1 MDKKE
6 ALNIKVLE
14 GYAATPADVK
24 FFGDI
29 FIRQTEKD
37 IAALQAE
44 CRGGQNRPWVEIC
57 HKIKGAAGMAG
68 ASRLEDLCSVGE
80 AMDVAGDGERVVLCA
95 QIAAAFDE
103 VRVAFA
109 RLGGGS

>member
-6 ALNIKVLE
+6 VLNIKVLE
-14 GYAATPADVK
+14 GYAATPADIK

-29 FIRQTEKD
+29 FIRQTQSD
-37 IAALQAE
+37 IEALAAE
-44 CRGGQNRPWVEIC
+44 CSGGQNRSWVEIC

-68 ASRLEDLCSVGE
+68 ASRLEDLCCQGE
-80 AMDVAGDGERVVLCA
+80 AMDVAAQGERAALCA

-103 VRVAFA
+103 VRSAFA